1 MAHRAARKAHGR
13 MHKANGGAYK
23 ANGGAYKA
31 NGGAYKA
38 NSGAHKANSG
48 AHKAQNGTL
57 GKPTHTARGTHK
69 CGISFFTL
77 RYLISTVFFRRVF
90 CRFSR
95 AKKYVRH
102 ISNYV
107 RHILKYK
114 AHIFSEVPYRYNSLK
129 TSFRFSVPYLSVT
142 GSGLHVAARVPPQRI
157 ECRKRQGT
165 KNAPTFTGR
174 RTKIFVWK
182 YIRK

>member
-1 MAHRAARKAHGR
+1 MAYRAARKAHGR
-13 MHKANGGAYK
+13 MHKANGGA
-23 ANGGAYKA
+23 
-31 NGGAYKA
+31 
-38 NSGAHKANSG
+38 HKAR
-48 AHKAQNGTL
+48 NGTL
-57 GKPTHTARGTHK
+57 GRLPHTARGTRK
-69 CGISFFTL
+69 CGISFFTF
-77 RYLISTVFFRRVF
+77 RYRISTVFLRRVF

-107 RHILKYK
+107 RHISNYVRHILKYK
-114 AHIFSEVPYRYNSLK
+114 AHIFSEVPCRYNSLK

-165 KNAPTFTGR
+165 KKCADLHRQAHKN
-174 RTKIFVWK
+174 ICMEI
-182 YIRK
+182 Y

>member
-1 MAHRAARKAHGR
+1 MAYRAARKAHGR
-13 MHKANGGAYK
+13 TYKANGGAHKANGGAYK

-31 NGGAYKA
+31 R
-38 NSGAHKANSG
+38 
-48 AHKAQNGTL
+48 NGTL
-57 GKPTHTARGTHK
+57 GRLPHTARGTRK

-77 RYLISTVFFRRVF
+77 RYLISTVFLRRVF

-114 AHIFSEVPYRYNSLK
+114 AHIFFEVPCRYNSLK

-142 GSGLHVAARVPPQRI
+142 GSGLHVAARMPHQRI
-157 ECRKRQGT
+157 ECRKRQGAKKCADLHRQAH
-165 KNAPTFTGR
+165 KN
-174 RTKIFVWK
+174 ICMEI
-182 YIRK
+182 Y

>member
-13 MHKANGGAYK
+13 THKANGGAYKANGGAYK

-48 AHKAQNGTL
+48 AHKARNGTL
-57 GKPTHTARGTHK
+57 GKPTHTARGTRK
-69 CGISFFTL
+69 CGISFFTF
-77 RYLISTVFFRRVF
+77 RYRISTVFLRRVF

-114 AHIFSEVPYRYNSLK
+114 AHIFYEVPYRYNSLK

-142 GSGLHVAARVPPQRI
+142 GAVCALPHV
-157 ECRKRQGT
+157 CRPK
-165 KNAPTFTGR
+165 A
-174 RTKIFVWK
+174 
-182 YIRK
+182 

>member
-1 MAHRAARKAHGR
+1 MAYRAARKAHVR
-13 MHKANGGAYK
+13 TYKANGGAYK

-38 NSGAHKANSG
+38 NSGAHKA
-48 AHKAQNGTL
+48 QNGTL
-57 GKPTHTARGTHK
+57 GKPTHTARGTRK
-69 CGISFFTL
+69 CGISFFTF
-77 RYLISTVFFRRVF
+77 RYRISTVFLRRVF

-114 AHIFSEVPYRYNSLK
+114 AHIFFEVPCRYNSLK

-142 GSGLHVAARVPPQRI
+142 GSGLRVAARVPPQRI

>member
-1 MAHRAARKAHGR
+1 MAYRAARKAHVR
-13 MHKANGGAYK
+13 TYK
-23 ANGGAYKA
+23 ANG
-31 NGGAYKA
+31 
-38 NSGAHKANSG
+38 G

-57 GKPTHTARGTHK
+57 GKPTHTARGTRK
-69 CGISFFTL
+69 CGISFFTF
-77 RYLISTVFFRRVF
+77 RYRISTVFLRRVF

-95 AKKYVRH
+95 TKKYVRH

-142 GSGLHVAARVPPQRI
+142 SSGLHVAACMPPQRI
-157 ECRKRQGT
+157 ECRKRQGAKKCADLHRQAH
-165 KNAPTFTGR
+165 KN
-174 RTKIFVWK
+174 ICMEI
-182 YIRK
+182 Y

>member
-1 MAHRAARKAHGR
+1 MAYRAARKAHGR
-13 MHKANGGAYK
+13 MHKAHGRMHKANGGAHKANGGAYK
-23 ANGGAYKA
+23 ANGGAY
-31 NGGAYKA
+31 
-38 NSGAHKANSG
+38 KANSG

-57 GKPTHTARGTHK
+57 GKPTHTARGTRK
-69 CGISFFTL
+69 GGISFFTF
-77 RYLISTVFFRRVF
+77 RYRISTVFLRRVF

-114 AHIFSEVPYRYNSLK
+114 AHIFFEVPCRYNSLK

-142 GSGLHVAARVPPQRI
+142 GAVCALPHV
-157 ECRKRQGT
+157 CRPK
-165 KNAPTFTGR
+165 A
-174 RTKIFVWK
+174 
-182 YIRK
+182 

>member
-1 MAHRAARKAHGR
+1 MAYRAARKAHDR
-13 MHKANGGAYK
+13 MHKANGGAHK

-114 AHIFSEVPYRYNSLK
+114 AHIFSEVPYR
-129 TSFRFSVPYLSVT
+129 V
-142 GSGLHVAARVPPQRI
+142 
-157 ECRKRQGT
+157 
-165 KNAPTFTGR
+165 
-174 RTKIFVWK
+174 
-182 YIRK
+182 

>member
-13 MHKANGGAYK
+13 RHKANGGAYK

-38 NSGAHKANSG
+38 NSGAHKA
-48 AHKAQNGTL
+48 QNGTL
-57 GKPTHTARGTHK
+57 GKPTHTARGTRK
-69 CGISFFTL
+69 CGISFFTF
-77 RYLISTVFFRRVF
+77 RYRISTVFLRRVF

-114 AHIFSEVPYRYNSLK
+114 AHIFYLLLWGCLFFTQKFSFPAAVCARSGERCSACAGVRADGAGRGTFGGVPVI
-129 TSFRFSVPYLSVT
+129 SFPKVCCLVP
-142 GSGLHVAARVPPQRI
+142 ARVAVRAFCGIPAG
-157 ECRKRQGT
+157 C
-165 KNAPTFTGR
+165 
-174 RTKIFVWK
+174 
-182 YIRK
+182 

>member
-1 MAHRAARKAHGR
+1 MAHRAARKAHVR
-13 MHKANGGAYK
+13 AYKANGGAYK

-38 NSGAHKANSG
+38 R
-48 AHKAQNGTL
+48 NGTL
-57 GKPTHTARGTHK
+57 GRLPHTARGTHK
-69 CGISFFTL
+69 CGISFFTF
-77 RYLISTVFFRRVF
+77 RYRISTVFLRRVF

-114 AHIFSEVPYRYNSLK
+114 AHIFYGVPYRYNSLK

-142 GSGLHVAARVPPQRI
+142 GSGLHVAACMPHQRI
-157 ECRKRQGT
+157 ECRKRKGT
-165 KNAPTFTGR
+165 KKCADLHRQAHKN
-174 RTKIFVWK
+174 ICMEI
-182 YIRK
+182 Y

>member
-1 MAHRAARKAHGR
+1 MAHRAARKAHVR
-13 MHKANGGAYK
+13 MYKANGGAYK

-38 NSGAHKANSG
+38 R
-48 AHKAQNGTL
+48 NGTL
-57 GKPTHTARGTHK
+57 GRLPHTARGTHK
-69 CGISFFTL
+69 CDISFFTF
-77 RYLISTVFFRRVF
+77 RYLISTVFLRRVF

-114 AHIFSEVPYRYNSLK
+114 AHIFYEVPYRYNSLK

-142 GSGLHVAARVPPQRI
+142 GAVCALPHV
-157 ECRKRQGT
+157 CRPK
-165 KNAPTFTGR
+165 A
-174 RTKIFVWK
+174 
-182 YIRK
+182 

>member
-1 MAHRAARKAHGR
+1 MAHRAARKALVR
-13 MHKANGGAYK
+13 TYKANGSAYK
-23 ANGGAYKA
+23 ANG
-31 NGGAYKA
+31 
-38 NSGAHKANSG
+38 G

-57 GKPTHTARGTHK
+57 GKPTHTARGTRK
-69 CGISFFTL
+69 CGISFFTF
-77 RYLISTVFFRRVF
+77 RYRISTVFLRRVF

-114 AHIFSEVPYRYNSLK
+114 AHIFSEVPCRYNSLK

-142 GSGLHVAARVPPQRI
+142 GSGLHVAACMPHQRI
-157 ECRKRQGT
+157 ECRKQQGAKKCADLHRQAH
-165 KNAPTFTGR
+165 KN
-174 RTKIFVWK
+174 ICMEI
-182 YIRK
+182 Y

>member
-1 MAHRAARKAHGR
+1 MAYRAARKAHVR
-13 MHKANGGAYK
+13 THKANGD
-23 ANGGAYKA
+23 
-31 NGGAYKA
+31 
-38 NSGAHKANSG
+38 AHKAR
-48 AHKAQNGTL
+48 NGTL
-57 GKPTHTARGTHK
+57 GRLPHTARGTHK

-77 RYLISTVFFRRVF
+77 RYRISTVFLRRVF

-95 AKKYVRH
+95 TKKYVRH

-114 AHIFSEVPYRYNSLK
+114 AHIFFEVPCRYNSLK

-142 GSGLHVAARVPPQRI
+142 GSGLRVAARVPHQRL

-165 KNAPTFTGR
+165 TKCADLHRQAHKNLCME
-174 RTKIFVWK
+174 I
-182 YIRK
+182 Y

>member
-13 MHKANGGAYK
+13 RHKANGGAYK

-48 AHKAQNGTL
+48 AHKANSGAHKAQNGTL
-57 GKPTHTARGTHK
+57 GKPTHTARGTRK
-69 CGISFFTL
+69 CGISFFTF
-77 RYLISTVFFRRVF
+77 RYRISTVFLRRVF

-114 AHIFSEVPYRYNSLK
+114 AHIFYEVPYRYNSLK

-142 GSGLHVAARVPPQRI
+142 GAVCALPHV
-157 ECRKRQGT
+157 CRPK
-165 KNAPTFTGR
+165 A
-174 RTKIFVWK
+174 
-182 YIRK
+182 

>member
-1 MAHRAARKAHGR
+1 MAYRAARKAHVR
-13 MHKANGGAYK
+13 TYK

-48 AHKAQNGTL
+48 AHKANSGAHKAQNGTL
-57 GKPTHTARGTHK
+57 GKPTHTARGTRK
-69 CGISFFTL
+69 CGISFFTF
-77 RYLISTVFFRRVF
+77 RYRISTVFLRRVF

-114 AHIFSEVPYRYNSLK
+114 AHIFSEVPCRYNSLK

-142 GSGLHVAARVPPQRI
+142 GSGLHVAHV
-157 ECRKRQGT
+157 CRP
-165 KNAPTFTGR
+165 NA
-174 RTKIFVWK
+174 
-182 YIRK
+182 

>member
-1 MAHRAARKAHGR
+1 MAHRAARKAHVR
-13 MHKANGGAYK
+13 AYKANGGAYK

-57 GKPTHTARGTHK
+57 GRLPHTARGTHK
-69 CGISFFTL
+69 CGISFFTF
-77 RYLISTVFFRRVF
+77 RYRISTVFLRRVF

-114 AHIFSEVPYRYNSLK
+114 AHIFYEVPYRYNSLK

-142 GSGLHVAARVPPQRI
+142 GAVCALPHV
-157 ECRKRQGT
+157 CRPK
-165 KNAPTFTGR
+165 A
-174 RTKIFVWK
+174 
-182 YIRK
+182 

>member
-1 MAHRAARKAHGR
+1 MAYRAARKAHVR
-13 MHKANGGAYK
+13 TYK

-38 NSGAHKANSG
+38 R
-48 AHKAQNGTL
+48 NGTL
-57 GKPTHTARGTHK
+57 GRLPHTARGTHK

-77 RYLISTVFFRRVF
+77 RYLISTVFLRRVF

-114 AHIFSEVPYRYNSLK
+114 AHIFSEVPCRYNSLK

-142 GSGLHVAARVPPQRI
+142 GSGLRVAARVPHQRI